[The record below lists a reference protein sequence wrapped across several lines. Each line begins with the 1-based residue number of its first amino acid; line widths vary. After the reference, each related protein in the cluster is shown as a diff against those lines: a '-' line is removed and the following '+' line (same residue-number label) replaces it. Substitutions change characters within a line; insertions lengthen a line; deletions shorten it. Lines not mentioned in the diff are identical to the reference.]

1 MVGMKFFGRN
11 QDKDN
16 EEKPII
22 FYYAKY
28 IGVLGSDKSLPVDEE
43 SYVYIF
49 EDRIDIKLLKSKGGL
64 LLSSKGEAK
73 ITIPYRNMTDLQN
86 VDAGNKVDLDR
97 VLGLSLASLGVG
109 TLIGLLWKRHH
120 IVTIIKYT
128 DEAQASQTVALD
140 FLANTKYA
148 QPLINRKFREVH
160 PLPDKNK
167 ETNHGVTS
175 IADEITKL
183 ANLKEQGVITEEE
196 FTQMKTNL
204 IKGQKS

>member
-1 MVGMKFFGRN
+1 
-11 QDKDN
+11 
-16 EEKPII
+16 
-22 FYYAKY
+22 
-28 IGVLGSDKSLPVDEE
+28 
-43 SYVYIF
+43 
-49 EDRIDIKLLKSKGGL
+49 
-64 LLSSKGEAK
+64 
-73 ITIPYRNMTDLQN
+73 MTDLQN

>member
-1 MVGMKFFGRN
+1 MKLFGKDSN
-11 QDKDN
+11 KDKDN
-16 EEKPII
+16 QEEKPIV

-28 IGVLGSDKSLPVDEE
+28 IGVLGSNKSLPLEE
-43 SYVYIF
+43 EAYVYIF
-49 EDRIDIKLLKSKGGL
+49 EDRIVVKLLKSKGGL

-73 ITIPYRNMTDLQN
+73 ITIPYRNMSDLQN

-128 DEAQASQTVALD
+128 DEAQTPQTIALD

-148 QPLINRKFREVH
+148 QPLINRKIREVQ
-160 PLPDKNK
+160 PLPDKDK
-167 ETNHGVTS
+167 ETNQGVTS
-175 IADEITKL
+175 IADEISKL
-183 ANLKEQGVITEEE
+183 AKLKEQEIITEDE
-196 FTQMKTNL
+196 FLRMKNSL
-204 IKGQKS
+204 MKKM

>member
-1 MVGMKFFGRN
+1 MKFFGRN

-16 EEKPII
+16 EEEKPIV

-28 IGVLGSDKSLPVDEE
+28 IGVLGSNMSLPVDEE

-64 LLSSKGEAK
+64 LLTSKGEAK
-73 ITIPYRNMTDLQN
+73 ITIPYCNMTDLQN

-128 DEAQASQTVALD
+128 DEA
-140 FLANTKYA
+140 
-148 QPLINRKFREVH
+148 
-160 PLPDKNK
+160 
-167 ETNHGVTS
+167 
-175 IADEITKL
+175 
-183 ANLKEQGVITEEE
+183 
-196 FTQMKTNL
+196 
-204 IKGQKS
+204 